1 MSVNLEGLSSKELLA
16 VISKAEQLRA
26 KLESRPPL
34 AEVRRM
40 LEALAEE
47 QGYRLEEVFGKAMAA
62 RAGKRKVAVKY
73 RHPTSQ
79 ATWSGRGKRP
89 NWLAD
94 ELARGKTLAD
104 FAV

>member
-1 MSVNLEGLSSKELLA
+1 MSVKLEGLSSKELLA
-16 VISKAEQLRA
+16 VISKAEQLRV

-40 LEALAEE
+40 LAALAKE
-47 QGYRLEEVFGKAMAA
+47 QGYSLEEVFGKATAA
-62 RAGKRKVAVKY
+62 RAVKSKVAAKY
-73 RHPTSQ
+73 RHPTSH

-89 NWLAD
+89 NWLTA
-94 ELARGKTLAD
+94 ELAKGKTLAD